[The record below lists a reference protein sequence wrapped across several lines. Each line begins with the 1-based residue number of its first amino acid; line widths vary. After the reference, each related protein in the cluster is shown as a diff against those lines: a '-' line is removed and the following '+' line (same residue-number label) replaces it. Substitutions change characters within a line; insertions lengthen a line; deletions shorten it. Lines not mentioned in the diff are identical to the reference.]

1 MATAAHPR
9 TTDPHP
15 GRDRRLLPVA
25 VAIAVALLPVGCTGS
40 ASTSS
45 SSGGSSLAAPAAA
58 PAAAPVGAGA
68 AGPARAVA
76 GAVAGAKVTARDV
89 ATTTRSRVLT
99 ASLTLQ
105 VPDVAKASAAAARA
119 ATAAGGYVGTEGL
132 DAAGGTP
139 GPGAE
144 GRPTA
149 TATLRI
155 PPARLDAVLATLASL
170 GKVTAQQRSDTDVTG
185 QVADL
190 DARLVTQRASLV
202 RLRGLFAGARDLPQ
216 VTALE
221 QALTTREADL
231 ESLTAQRKALA
242 GQVDD
247 ATVTVTLSAPA
258 PPAVVR
264 ASTPLGFGR
273 GLAGG
278 WSALVGTVRVAAAT
292 IGAVVPFL
300 PGAAVVVA
308 LVLWRR
314 RVHSRRAGLTA
325 GPTASPPAA
334 GPPGAPSV

>member
-9 TTDPHP
+9 TTDAPP

-25 VAIAVALLPVGCTGS
+25 VAVAVALLPVGCTGS

-58 PAAAPVGAGA
+58 RVGAGA
-68 AGPARAVA
+68 PGSARAA
-76 GAVAGAKVTARDV
+76 TGAVAGAKVTGRDV
-89 ATTTRSRVLT
+89 ATQTRSRVLT

-132 DAAGGTP
+132 EAAGGPP
-139 GPGAE
+139 GPGAD

-170 GKVTAQQRSDTDVTG
+170 GRVTAQQRSDTDVTG

-231 ESLTAQRKALA
+231 ESLTAQRKAVA

-292 IGAVVPFL
+292 LGAVVPFL

-314 RVHSRRAGLTA
+314 RVRSRRAGLTA
-325 GPTASPPAA
+325 GPTAGPPTA
-334 GPPGAPSV
+334 GPPTAPSV